1 LTTGRD
7 WSPSYCQTN
16 HELIGSKSEPMLAET
31 EKQNTL
37 KPGNTEIPIIRVV
50 STPNLESSSL
60 RQRSRSPTPAMSK

>member
-1 LTTGRD
+1 
-7 WSPSYCQTN
+7 
-16 HELIGSKSEPMLAET
+16 MLAET